1 MSSTSPRKPTK
12 NPHEADNIGC
22 IDWLS
27 EEGQARLRDIL
38 EPLLPYKPESWQ
50 LVNVGRLLMGMDV
63 LCVTAT
69 GDGNSALFYLY
80 GKVVEDCCVPDEY
93 A

>member
-1 MSSTSPRKPTK
+1 
-12 NPHEADNIGC
+12 
-22 IDWLS
+22 
-27 EEGQARLRDIL
+27 
-38 EPLLPYKPESWQ
+38 
-50 LVNVGRLLMGMDV
+50 MGMDV

-69 GDGNSALFYLY
+69 GDSNSALFYLY